1 MKKFFRYLLFI
12 FVCLCTLPLVTKAGT
27 YNLGT
32 LAPGSSAFKSYAW
45 WDFNECYS
53 NISGPF
59 KFTPTESYYTA
70 KDSYY
75 RYIEIEIDDY
85 VDKNY
90 NNVTVT
96 CKVKDDPNHPIQSG
110 RVTSWR
116 YYYFNFNISAGG
128 EALPVE
134 NPKSYYLYKG
144 DTVNLKEK
152 LGIDTIESFAQSV
165 GSELGTISY
174 TNCSGTNACT
184 INFTKGTPLQDREH
198 KFTIVYK
205 GTDGVRYRSVVT
217 AYENDT
223 KRTITLGSINP
234 TESIFGDYIDGV
246 SNFTCSNSTI
256 GVPAG
261 VTTDG
266 SGSKYRIKVTNNN
279 ASLST
284 YSNKEAKCTFK
295 KDGKDYEYTY
305 IFSLKKYDPE
315 LVTKSYE
322 KYPGETVNIFSDLGI
337 KRIVSVSPSFNRDSL
352 TYTGCVTDAS
362 ECLVTMK
369 SNLVEGRVSTFS
381 IYYYDTADKFKF
393 ATVTITEK
401 STTVN
406 ADLGVIGVGNTTT
419 TYVPASGVTCVA
431 SDTSKP
437 FDMTVDKIDDYS
449 YRLSVKN
456 TNVTVNTYSNLTIT
470 CSGVPSGVGGRTFAY
485 VYKFGLSSETTPI
498 ENDKY
503 FELFPGETL
512 QYVSLFGIKH
522 ARSYTYD
529 NGSQYNTIAVNGCSN
544 SAGCSAS
551 FVSPNALHNR
561 RHQMTITYVNKAD
574 VLYKTVVTI
583 VEKDPSISTKAY
595 PGLLGFC
602 EFNSDWELASWAD
615 ASGKNYTYYEAT
627 KKGAVLPDCKIDP
640 TQNTEKLPLTFKGW
654 TKGYKA
660 GDALTTKSTCGTDLL
675 APGQP
680 TSAGQTYAP
689 CYEMAPHVRVS
700 TNSGTLESADGFTF
714 RASDMTY
721 IKYGTSFTE
730 KVKLPNVVYSG
741 FHSSSSLT
749 GWRNNNTG
757 EVKAPGAE
765 VYLDGSVWVAIS
777 NRTVTQVDLY
787 KTVGLNQDAK
797 FVVPNM
803 RSCSLEAGSGG
814 YVSIV
819 RSVSEE
825 CTVHGERVTEFDVY
839 EDVIVTMNDGTVRVY
854 KFNVED
860 RSHILDDDNGVFN
873 VDVEDD
879 IVVGKNDEETLND
892 YKTDQCKDFLISSED
907 YKASKFKYGNA
918 KANNGF
924 GAIDM
929 YTGVYKVYQLCPN
942 DHSSYVALCLDP
954 GRRGPN
960 ETGTGSANH
969 SFYFK
974 GSASKITRKGVI
986 YKKTSDVNSEGEF
999 GKLVMYIVKTLK
1011 IEDFD
1016 TSTNSALV
1024 ERAAAH
1030 VAVRSMA
1037 IHTGFSRSPDPADEV
1052 YASHYYPYLG
1062 IADAITDALADDGII
1077 SRGEAENAVDNGKN
1091 GNGFS
1096 SWRTDVTRSSDGKN
1110 VRGVL
1115 VDLLSGYGTA
1125 TDSGDNDGFSRTID
1139 KTTHEPYAGGKGY
1152 TINYK
1157 GTITGP
1163 SGADVTI
1170 AACESA
1176 RASKYGVVCNVNNGG
1191 LSFVSESGGRKTYN
1205 YDVTITVADASKL
1218 TPPTN
1223 DEEEKDVS
1231 FILTYTGGHDKVN
1244 AFITSARDSSVNV
1257 QRMLVISTTNPRVY
1271 MYFSVLP
1278 NSCDLDVLDA
1288 DKYCATEAD
1297 CVSNINNKKFNASLF
1312 KAAGCCRY
1320 QLNESSYIFK
1330 SVCSAECTSNTMTSV
1345 CEYVPNGK
1353 EKADFYEIKEGAQY
1367 KGEAVGYQ
1375 NAIGTCIV
1383 NVSDYY
1389 VNDSASFLNVSDT
1402 SNKFTKYDDVE
1413 NLINVTDYENNRYC
1427 QVTCKEDWQFSMDS
1441 FGNFIGADAVA
1452 AGTYFQ
1458 IVSNDMF
1465 MSGKRTCYS
1474 TFINYDRFM
1483 SNVVDISNELV
1494 KSYNRYSKWSHV
1506 WTDIDRQV
1514 EKGYQNVKS
1523 GYYTTADSGN
1533 GAVCVEYFD
1542 KCPQGTTYGNY
1553 YWSPGAPGTEKCRM
1567 VRNYQSGASGSGT
1580 SGTNCESKPTTHQ
1593 GEAYTD
1599 GTVTYKTNGEWN
1611 SDSTYCSFYRW
1622 TCDEY
1627 KDAHEEDW
1635 MNKSTKTCYYY
1646 TYYTKDTKV
1655 QGTKPRGT
1663 AAKTD
1668 PDGSGPQSPACPS
1681 GTTTSANG
1689 TCYYSCGT
1697 GYYAIGGTCY
1707 ESTPSG
1713 WTLSGGIFYKNC
1725 SSGWTS
1731 YETAYCQSNS
1741 ASSYSANRYELTMD
1755 PDYNEEDLKCKVWGK
1770 GYDYTLKTEDEV
1782 KEGNNVDG
1790 KDIYYDT
1797 KEFDKLASEGFDD
1810 RDSIANYGDS
1820 SVDNNRQNET
1830 KDGKEVKGN
1839 YSKIYMHDCTV
1850 NAAKYEPSAR
1860 GSSSCQV
1867 ASLNAEAVGLD
1878 SYSKT
1883 NEMFC
1888 KDGNFANL
1896 TGSDLDKAFCYV
1908 GGGESYTNNKA
1919 DATKPGATADYTNK
1933 SDAFDWITENF
1944 KGHAKK
1950 ELDNARFSMQSAYN
1964 LIYDHA
1970 HDLYNCQNF
1979 ELRNTSDDK
1988 TAGRENNP
1996 ISKGT
2001 IMGKEYNYV
2010 NIPTKFEP
2018 FATYDY
2024 DEALF
2029 MDRIAKEDRYL
2040 IQYQEKNDGLFSTV
2054 SHETGAGTSK
2064 CSNEFG
2070 KSTNCRVDA
2079 TIDTP
2084 AGSINTKLSR
2094 NYIENYYYNPV
2105 TAWQNIVDPGDANVQ
2120 VALDRVNNYHD
2131 PRYQVTTPEKAMK
2144 KIVVCTVGVINNG
2157 TGYYEGKDGEY
2168 LAFTSTTATPE
2179 WLGGRCYQVTV
2190 DYKKVHYVKTSI
2202 ENSSYYKNKGYWY
2215 VRGGDTKIHGD
2226 DITDAIN
2233 KFNKLSNDTR
2243 YGVTFENTTEEHER
2257 WSRLGSFNVF
2267 PVSMATP
2274 RNLYSYTYSF
2284 GNVGSYYDDKLGRIM
2299 GNGEQ
2304 SIISQNVRTCV
2315 YEVYEEVCLCCGYKL
2330 EPDEVVEQIAGG
2342 HGGYTYDM
2350 SDPDKAGGDTR
2361 GSITFY
2367 TNSVSLGD
2375 IDLGR
2380 DSTLGTNWTANSP
2393 FMYNG
2398 DEMTTDKGHKL
2409 KENIEKTGENVYS
2422 RKPEYAYYL
2431 TPDTLKQ
2438 IRSYNDAN
2446 GYDLNLEKLILYDV
2460 RKIECDSKNIGDCKT
2475 GNTETINFQH
2485 YGSRFLIG
2493 DIDGGIELNSYGTIA
2508 NNYDNVCAI
2517 TDTSYG
2523 KDYDMDNYMKT
2534 HKCRWVDYIET
2545 NQTYYNP
2552 TTKTSSTTWFR
2563 LSFK

>member
-1 MKKFFRYLLFI
+1 MKKIFRYLLFI

-45 WDFNECYS
+45 WDFNDCYS

-85 VDKNY
+85 VDRNY

-110 RVTSWR
+110 RVTSWT

-184 INFTKGTPLQDREH
+184 INFTRGTPLQDREH

-223 KRTITLGSINP
+223 RRTITLGSINP

-261 VTTDG
+261 VTADG

-406 ADLGVIGVGNTTT
+406 TDLGVIGVGNTTT
-419 TYVPASGVTCVA
+419 TYVPASGVSCVA

-561 RHQMTITYVNKAD
+561 QHQMTITYVNKAD

-602 EFNSDWELASWAD
+602 EFNSDWELATWAD

-627 KKGAVLPDCKIDP
+627 KRGAVLPDCKIDP

-675 APGQP
+675 APGQA
-680 TSAGQTYAP
+680 TSAGQSYAP

-787 KTVGLNQDAK
+787 KTVGLGQDAK

-892 YKTDQCKDFLISSED
+892 YKTDQCEDFLISSED

-929 YTGVYKVYQLCPN
+929 YTGVYKVYQLCPD

-960 ETGTGSANH
+960 EGGTGSDYH

-974 GSASKITRKGVI
+974 GSTSKITKKGVI
-986 YKKTSDVNSEGEF
+986 YKKTSDVDSEGEF

-1062 IADAITDALADDGII
+1062 IADAITDALADDGVI
-1077 SRGEAENAVDNGKN
+1077 SKGEAENAVDNGKH

-1115 VDLLSGYGTA
+1115 VELLSGYGTA

-1139 KTTHEPYAGGKGY
+1139 KTTHEPTADGKGY

-1176 RASKYGVVCNVNNGG
+1176 RAGKYGVVCNVNNGG

-1205 YDVTITVADASKL
+1205 YDVTITVKDAAKL

-1231 FILTYTGGHDKVN
+1231 FQLTYTGGHDKVN

-1288 DKYCATEAD
+1288 NKYCDTEAN
-1297 CVSNINNKKFNASLF
+1297 CVSNINNKKFNAALF

-1345 CEYVPNGK
+1345 CEYVSNGK

-1389 VNDSASFLNVSDT
+1389 VNDNASFLNISDT

-1465 MSGKRTCYS
+1465 MSGKRTCYT

-1514 EKGYQNVKS
+1514 EKGYKKVKS
-1523 GYYTTADSGN
+1523 GYYTTADSGD
-1533 GAVCVEYFD
+1533 GIVCAEYFNE
-1542 KCPQGTTYGNY
+1542 CPDNY
-1553 YWSPGAPGTEKCRM
+1553 YWDKSA
-1567 VRNYQSGASGSGT
+1567 T
-1580 SGTNCESKPTTHQ
+1580 SGRTKGCRQVPYFGQTTNTKCNVTGHW
-1593 GEAYTD
+1593 TD
-1599 GTVTYKTNGEWN
+1599 GYSKSDTATTYTNGGAN
-1611 SDSTYCSFYRW
+1611 DKDTRCTFDRTYCDNVNFASA
-1622 TCDEY
+1622 TETLQSDGSC
-1627 KDAHEEDW
+1627 K
-1635 MNKSTKTCYYY
+1635 YYY
-1646 TYYTKDTKV
+1646 SEVRDNYYSPSQSKV
-1655 QGTKPRGT
+1655 
-1663 AAKTD
+1663 D
-1668 PDGSGPQSPACPS
+1668 PDGSGPKGLECPT
-1681 GTTTSANG
+1681 GTTASGSN
-1689 TCYYSCGT
+1689 CYAACNT
-1697 GYYAIGGTCY
+1697 GYYRSGSYCY
-1707 ESTPSG
+1707 
-1713 WTLSGGIFYKNC
+1713 
-1725 SSGWTS
+1725 
-1731 YETAYCQSNS
+1731 SNS
-1741 ASSYSANRYELTMD
+1741 CPTANGKTLYAITNSNYCYRYFYEDSHDTTIEYY
-1755 PDYNEEDLKCKVWGK
+1755 PAYYEKDLKCRVWGK
-1770 GYDYTLKTEDEV
+1770 GYDYTLYTENEV

-1830 KDGKEVKGN
+1830 KDGDEVKGH
-1839 YSKIYMHDCTV
+1839 YSKVYKHDCDLEW
-1850 NAAKYEPSAR
+1850 AEYDLGKK
-1860 GSSSCQV
+1860 GSSSCKV
-1867 ASLNAEAVGLD
+1867 ASLTAEAVGLD
-1878 SYSKT
+1878 AYAKENDLFCEEYAVFSDGSLSRA
-1883 NEMFC
+1883 FC
-1888 KDGNFANL
+1888 K
-1896 TGSDLDKAFCYV
+1896 V
-1908 GGGESYTNNKA
+1908 
-1919 DATKPGATADYTNK
+1919 NK
-1933 SDAFDWITENF
+1933 SDSHSNNNSDAEQNSVDQTDKEEAFKWITENF

-1970 HDLYNCQNF
+1970 HDIYNCQNF

-2064 CSNEFG
+2064 CTNEFG
-2070 KSTNCRVDA
+2070 TSTNCRVDA

-2084 AGSINTKLSR
+2084 AGPIDTKLSR

-2105 TAWQNIVDPGDANVQ
+2105 TAWQNVVDPGDANVQ

-2131 PRYQVTTPEKAMK
+2131 PRYQVTTPEKAYK

-2157 TGYYEGKDGEY
+2157 PAYYEGKDGEY

-2190 DYKKVHYVKTSI
+2190 DYKKVHYVKSSI

-2350 SDPDKAGGDTR
+2350 SDPNKAGGDTR
-2361 GSITFY
+2361 GNITFY

-2460 RKIECDSKNIGDCKT
+2460 RKIECDSKNVGDCKT

-2493 DIDGGIELNSYGTIA
+2493 DVDGGIELNSYGTIA
-2508 NNYDNVCAI
+2508 NNYNNVCAI
-2517 TDTSYG
+2517 TDSSYG
-2523 KDYDMDNYMKT
+2523 KDYDMDNYMEK